1 MAGIETL
8 LSAFDVE
15 VEPFAICDVR
25 SGWRMELGE
34 LGFVTIHY
42 ALTGRGTIQIG
53 RNHHFEFGPD
63 TIVIVPRG
71 MPQKIATQNAKN
83 LAEVTDDTE
92 CLPVP
97 EGMRW
102 LRAGEGT
109 PEIVMACGRIRATY
123 GADTGI
129 FDVLDEPIVESFA
142 SDHPIHHAFQTLLAE
157 LSSPQLGSKALAET
171 LMKQCLFYVLRRLAE
186 RKDRRLPWLS
196 LAENPKLGAAIEVM
210 LTHPEQ
216 GHSVEDLAGLA
227 GMSRSAFSA
236 HFTQAFGQSPHG
248 FLTEIRLR
256 QAARFLRTTELPIKT
271 IAGKIGYRSRSN
283 FSRAFKAKY
292 GVDPA
297 AYRQGAGRGEESEN
311 AGEDS
316 DRPSPSR

>member
-8 LSAFDVE
+8 LSAFEVR

-25 SGWRMELGE
+25 SGWRMDLDQLGY
-34 LGFVTIHY
+34 VTIHY

-53 RNHHFEFGPD
+53 QNHRFEFGPD

-71 MPQKIATQNAKN
+71 MPQKIATQGARRASG
-83 LAEVTDDTE
+83 AEDDTE
-92 CLPVP
+92 CVPVP

-102 LRAGEGT
+102 LRAGDGT
-109 PEIVMACGRIRATY
+109 PEIVMACGRVRATY

-129 FDVLDEPIVESFA
+129 FDVLDQPIVESFTP
-142 SDHPIHHAFQTLLAE
+142 DHPIHHAFQTLLAE
-157 LSSPQLGSKALAET
+157 LSSPQLGTKALAET

-196 LAENPKLGAAIEVM
+196 VAENPKLGAAVEVM
-210 LTHPEQ
+210 LTHPER
-216 GHSVEDLAGLA
+216 GHSVEDLADLA

-236 HFTQAFGQSPHG
+236 HFVRAFGQSPHG
-248 FLTEIRLR
+248 FLIERRLR
-256 QAARFLRTTELPIKT
+256 QAARFLDTTELPIKT
-271 IAGKIGYRSRSN
+271 IAGKIGYKSRSN

-292 GVDPA
+292 GVDPL
-297 AYRQGAGRGEESEN
+297 AYRQGAGREAEKEP
-311 AGEDS
+311 AGEGV
-316 DRPSPSR
+316 